1 MLHNLVLFNLHGDPI
16 RTQWGVQ
23 HWVLVH
29 VGYQYRLADGGLVVK
44 PGASVTMAT
53 GPDVQATAQAGSSSR
68 EQSSSDYT
76 AMKAPPKELPVTLHD
91 LEAQTAMLTQF

>member
-29 VGYQYRLADGGLVVK
+29 VGYQYCLADGGLIVQ
-44 PGASVTMAT
+44 PGTSVTMAT

-68 EQSSSDYT
+68 EQSSSD
-76 AMKAPPKELPVTLHD
+76 
-91 LEAQTAMLTQF
+91 